1 MSNYTLKCLIV
12 SDLALSLTVTS
23 GFRTYMKD
31 VFQMS
36 KKALLLLCHIE
47 YLSSKI
53 FHPDLFYI
61 NILHITSNPSNYLNL
76 INYF

>member
-23 GFRTYMKD
+23 GFLTYMKD

-36 KKALLLLCHIE
+36 KKALLLLCHTSIE

-53 FHPDLFYI
+53 FHPDFSI
-61 NILHITSNPSNYLNL
+61 SIFCT
-76 INYF
+76 